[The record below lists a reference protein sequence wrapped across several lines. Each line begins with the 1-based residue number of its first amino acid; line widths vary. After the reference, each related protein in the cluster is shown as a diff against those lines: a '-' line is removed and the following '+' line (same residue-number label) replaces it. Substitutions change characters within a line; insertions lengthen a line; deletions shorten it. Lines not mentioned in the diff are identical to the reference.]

1 MTETEPHSRALA
13 LLRGYTRQDLLEV
26 AVGTG
31 TELAGLSADS
41 ERGLCVGLDLSAN
54 MLKRA
59 RRRIGRAL
67 NGRALPFRAAS
78 FDCLLSCYLIDLLP
92 DRDIPVVLREFHRV
106 LRSEGVL
113 VLAVMAGQ
121 TPILQRPWMMLFH
134 HVPALVGGCRPVDA
148 AAWLRVTGWNLYHQE
163 RVSQN
168 GFRSEVLVAS
178 PTIRGLS
185 LTPIAGQP

>member
-41 ERGLCVGLDLSAN
+41 GRGLCVGLDLSAN

-67 NGRALPFRAAS
+67 NGRALLCRADARALPFRAAS
-78 FDCLLSCYLIDLLP
+78 FDCLLSCYLMIS
-92 DRDIPVVLREFHRV
+92 F
-106 LRSEGVL
+106 
-113 VLAVMAGQ
+113 
-121 TPILQRPWMMLFH
+121 
-134 HVPALVGGCRPVDA
+134 
-148 AAWLRVTGWNLYHQE
+148 
-163 RVSQN
+163 
-168 GFRSEVLVAS
+168 
-178 PTIRGLS
+178 PTAIF
-185 LTPIAGQP
+185 P